1 METKKNQIL
10 NKCEQI
16 SRILIEKNKNYGNSF
31 DEALNEYGAIVIP
44 ITLSHKFNRIKNL
57 ASKLGRIS
65 LNGGES
71 IQDTLMD
78 LAGYC
83 ILSSVWLDEKESGI
97 GPNAET
103 KDKVC

>member
-1 METKKNQIL
+1 METKKNSIL
-10 NKCEQI
+10 VKCEQI
-16 SRILIEKNKNYGNSF
+16 TSTLIEKNKNYGNSF

-44 ITLSHKFNRIKNL
+44 ITLSHKFNRIRTLIKEI
-57 ASKLGRIS
+57 GR
-65 LNGGES
+65 NKVNKES

-83 ILSSVWLDEKESGI
+83 ILSSIWLDEKESCI
-97 GPNAET
+97 GSNAET